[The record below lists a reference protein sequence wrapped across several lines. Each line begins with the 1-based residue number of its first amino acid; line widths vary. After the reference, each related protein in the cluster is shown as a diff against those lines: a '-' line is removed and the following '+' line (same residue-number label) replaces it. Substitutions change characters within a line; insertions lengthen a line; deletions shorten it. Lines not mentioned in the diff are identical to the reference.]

1 MPILTD
7 IKFGKLK
14 AGMVHRLNLIFLFFF
29 SQKYLMDKARHYKPV
44 SVVSRK
50 VGQDRIEVALSA

>member
-1 MPILTD
+1 MPIFNRYKVWEIESWDGAQT
-7 IKFGKLK
+7 KFYY
-14 AGMVHRLNLIFLFFF
+14 FFF